1 MAKEEYQ
8 TPLALD
14 TPQTNLVGHKIM
26 VRQIHVA
33 LFPEPAI
40 HIGYAV
46 GQENEQGEFEAHET
60 HTRRF
65 NLDDINAANDKEF
78 SLRENTIKK
87 IVSFSYELLQEGNH
101 VGKGSR

>member
-1 MAKEEYQ
+1 MGKEEYQ
-8 TPLALD
+8 SPLVLD
-14 TPQTNLVGHKIM
+14 EPQKNLVGYKIM
-26 VRQIHVA
+26 VRQIHIS

-46 GQENEQGEFEAHET
+46 GQENETGDFEAKET

-65 NLDDINAANDKEF
+65 DLEEINTLNDKEF
-78 SLRENTIKK
+78 TGRESAIKK
-87 IVSFSYELLQEGNH
+87 IVAFTYELLQEGNH